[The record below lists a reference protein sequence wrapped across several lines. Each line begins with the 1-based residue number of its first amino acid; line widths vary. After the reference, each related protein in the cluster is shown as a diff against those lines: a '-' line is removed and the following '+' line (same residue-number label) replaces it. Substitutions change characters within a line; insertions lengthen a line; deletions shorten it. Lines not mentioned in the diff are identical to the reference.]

1 MEWSKIKN
9 IILLML
15 LAVNLFLLVLVA
27 GAVWPLVFR
36 PMSKWGKGKK

>member
-9 IILLML
+9 IVLLML

-27 GAVWPLVFR
+27 DQERRSAAYQE
-36 PMSKWGKGKK
+36 